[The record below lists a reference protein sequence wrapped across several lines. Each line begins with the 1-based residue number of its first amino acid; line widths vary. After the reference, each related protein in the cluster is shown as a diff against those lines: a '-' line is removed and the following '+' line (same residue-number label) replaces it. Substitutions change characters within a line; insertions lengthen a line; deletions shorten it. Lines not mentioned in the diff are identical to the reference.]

1 MQKLPKQIIIDI
13 LVILIIILCILF
25 FSGCELQD
33 TENNDYDYTA
43 EYLNTRCDLDGE
55 FRYYPA
61 EYGGYCM
68 ECQFGMWRK
77 VECSDFAGCH

>member
-1 MQKLPKQIIIDI
+1 MKAIIII
-13 LVILIIILCILF
+13 FIIIL
-25 FSGCELQD
+25 FSGTACQLQD
-33 TENNDYDYTA
+33 TDKNDYDYTA

-68 ECQFGMWRK
+68 ECQFGTWRK
-77 VECSDFAGCH
+77 IDCSDFAGCH